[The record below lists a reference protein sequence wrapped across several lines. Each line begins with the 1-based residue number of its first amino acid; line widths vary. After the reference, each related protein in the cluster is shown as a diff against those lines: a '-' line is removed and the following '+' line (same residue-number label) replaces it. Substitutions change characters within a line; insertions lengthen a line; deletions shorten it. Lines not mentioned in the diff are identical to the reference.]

1 MKNATGA
8 DTSDFVKYADSAGL
22 RSGVDEVNIDKSKLV
37 PSDLSNLSDVATY
50 EVVENTLHCLRKLMQ
65 FMLLMLVN

>member
-8 DTSDFVKYADSAGL
+8 DTSDFAKYADLAGL
-22 RSGVDEVNIDKSKLV
+22 RSGVDELNIDKFKLV

-50 EVVENTLHCLRKLMQ
+50 EVIENTLHWLRKLMQ
-65 FMLLMLVN
+65 FMLLILVN